1 MDEPEIIFTSDEPTT
16 SRATP
21 LDLTEYT
28 EAEFRLHY
36 KATKRQYGGLR
47 KSLEVLAQTYR
58 ALKEP
63 GPLEIDPDLLSNIE
77 YMMEDFTEILEQ
89 MHLAAEWEKE
99 KH

>member
-47 KSLEVLAQTYR
+47 KSQIGR
-58 ALKEP
+58 A
-63 GPLEIDPDLLSNIE
+63 
-77 YMMEDFTEILEQ
+77 
-89 MHLAAEWEKE
+89 HV
-99 KH
+99 